1 MNGIMK
7 IVQTLEDSSF
17 LLRGV
22 SETIQNEVKEQ
33 KGGFLSMLLGT
44 LGASLL
50 EN

>member
-1 MNGIMK
+1 MK
-7 IVQTLEDSSF
+7 IVQNLEDSSF

-44 LGASLL
+44 LGVSLL
-50 EN
+50 GN